1 MTDEDSKTINRMY
14 ATGEIPKTRNRQHK
28 NGQSKYA
35 SQTTWGPP
43 RRKGKRV
50 GESGSLVNTVAFP
63 NTKRIAVDRVAAA
76 ESKPCI
82 YVIEDDV
89 RASRVQIKCPD
100 CDKIV
105 AEVRWSGVTT
115 DAPTV
120 WIEVGTHVPLKVFTD
135 VGDR

>member
-1 MTDEDSKTINRMY
+1 MTDEDHKTTNRMY
-14 ATGEIPKTRNRQHK
+14 ATGEIPKTRARPLVGK
-28 NGQSKYA
+28 SKYA
-35 SQTTWGPP
+35 AQTTWPAK
-43 RRKGKRV
+43 RKKSKR
-50 GESGSLVNTVAFP
+50 GSLVNTVAFP

-76 ESKPCI
+76 ESRPCI
-82 YVIEDDV
+82 FVIEDDV

-100 CDKIV
+100 CDRIV

-135 VGDR
+135 AGDR